1 MNLSEYEVTY
11 ILVALD
17 RFKNQLYVY
26 ESNSENNRKYWHDLA
41 DQAETISKKL
51 GMDYWESVA
60 ERETK

>member
-1 MNLSEYEVTY
+1 MQLSEYEVTY

-17 RFKNQLYVY
+17 RFKSQLQGY
-26 ESNSENNRKYWHDLA
+26 ELNSENNKQYWHNLA
-41 DQAETISKKL
+41 DHAGTISKKL